1 MNPEDP
7 PVNPEPATKRLFW
20 YRFKL
25 LALVAVFLS
34 PFIGGWLALYVFEL
48 RPESGNYGTL
58 VQPVRKIDWPPL
70 TTRDGERR
78 EGGFAGKWRLLLFV
92 DDACAEPCRENLYY
106 MRQIRVLL
114 GRDTG
119 RLVNI
124 LVTGGAIDEP
134 MKAFLKDYPDL
145 VVIENYRGAA
155 LLSQFSV
162 DGGEP
167 VGASPKMYLV
177 DPDDNLMMHYPPEND
192 QNRVLEDI
200 KKLMKISQIG

>member
-7 PVNPEPATKRLFW
+7 PVNPQPPTKSLFW

-34 PFIGGWLALYVFEL
+34 PFIGGWLAFYVFEW

-58 VQPVRKIDWPPL
+58 VQPVREIDWPPL

-78 EGGFAGKWRLLLFV
+78 EDGFGGKWRLLLFAR
-92 DDACAEPCRENLYY
+92 DNCAERCRQNLYY
-106 MRQIRVLL
+106 MRQIRILL
-114 GRDTG
+114 GRDTE

-124 LVTGGAIDEP
+124 LVTGQPLDEP
-134 MKAFLKDYPDL
+134 MKAFLKDYPNL
-145 VVIENYRGAA
+145 VVIENYRSAA
-155 LLSQFSV
+155 LDSQFSV
-162 DGGEP
+162 DEAEA

-177 DPDDNLMMHYPPEND
+177 DPDDNLMMHYPSEND
-192 QNRVLEDI
+192 QNRVLDDI